1 MNLFRKNDPQVEKA
15 YLEAGRVFGDAVSY
29 IYMGECIGFSKLLDE
44 WSKREK
50 EYVDR
55 GYRTIS
61 LDAFV
66 QYGGY
71 GKKIENLNEVRDKG
85 EDPIFHSEIYQKMY
99 LGRIAPSLDMNAL
112 LKPGASHQVG
122 TYILP
127 STEKIDEEKKSGD
140 LQIKNA
146 L

>member
-1 MNLFRKNDPQVEKA
+1 MLKWLMNFFFRKNDSQVEKA

-44 WSKREK
+44 WAKWEK
-50 EYVDR
+50 EYAER

-85 EDPIFHSEIYQKMY
+85 EDPIFHSEIYQKIY
-99 LGRIAPSLDMNAL
+99 LGRIAPVLDMKAL
-112 LKPGASHQVG
+112 LKPGASHQMG

-127 STEKIDEEKKSGD
+127 STKEKKNEDG
-140 LQIKNA
+140 
-146 L
+146 